1 MRPRTRLLPVVA
13 PVGTTALVVALL
25 ALKPSTDPALETG
38 LLAGAGGE
46 ATSPVAPV
54 PTGPPPG
61 TAASSSTRPSATAS
75 TSKPRATPTGTKQKT
90 ATTTSSPS
98 PAKTSTA
105 SPTKATTL
113 TVTGATI
120 TTKYGPVQVRITVR
134 SGRITSA
141 DAIQYPDETARSREL
156 SSKAIPILD
165 DEAVAAQSANIAT
178 VSGATY
184 TSGGYKQSLQSA
196 IDRAGL

>member
-38 LLAGAGGE
+38 LLAGAGGK
-46 ATSPVAPV
+46 ATSPVAPA
-54 PTGPPPG
+54 PTGPPLG
-61 TAASSSTRPSATAS
+61 TAASRSTRPSATAS
-75 TSKPRATPTGTKQKT
+75 TSKPRATPTGTQQKT